1 MEKREREEQMEN
13 THRILIVDDQPRVRQ
28 SMRALLGSGM
38 ILKEVREAANGL
50 EALRCL
56 EMFDPDLVLMDI
68 WMPEMDGIEATQIIK
83 SRFPRVKVVLFSIY
97 PGYQQTAMAVGADA
111 FIAKEKPLELL
122 SMAKSVLQGRG
133 LCGSTC

>member
-1 MEKREREEQMEN
+1 MGKGMEMER

-38 ILKEVREAANGL
+38 LLNEVREAANGV

-56 EMFDPDLVLMDI
+56 ETFHPDLVLMDI

-83 SRFPRVKVVLFSIY
+83 SRYPQVKVVLFSIY

-122 SMAKSVLQGRG
+122 STTKSVLQGRG
-133 LCGSTC
+133 FCAPIC

>member
-1 MEKREREEQMEN
+1 
-13 THRILIVDDQPRVRQ
+13 
-28 SMRALLGSGM
+28 MRALLGSGM
-38 ILKEVREAANGL
+38 LLNEVREAANGV

-56 EMFDPDLVLMDI
+56 ETFHPDLVLMDI

-83 SRFPRVKVVLFSIY
+83 NRYPHIKVVLFSIY

-122 SMAKSVLQGRG
+122 TTAKSVLQGRRY
-133 LCGSTC
+133 CASSY